1 MMTDSICHLRPISE
15 HQFKFQL
22 YSEFVWC
29 SCRCRNAAYS
39 FCVPPVTTI
48 LVGKWQFSSAELPQR
63 NLRQQCRNILFLTK
77 SRYSSRSIFIEVARL
92 GPFQWQILM
101 ATGEAAMAWN
111 SCWYTVEDDN
121 LLSNLFQYS
130 EKTIA
135 CTETNNT
142 SKKKPEPQLFRC

>member
-63 NLRQQCRNILFLTK
+63 NSRQQCRSIFFLTK
-77 SRYSSRSIFIEVARL
+77 SKHSTGSIFMERL
-92 GPFQWQILM
+92 RDS
-101 ATGEAAMAWN
+101 
-111 SCWYTVEDDN
+111 SCWR
-121 LLSNLFQYS
+121 
-130 EKTIA
+130 A
-135 CTETNNT
+135 CTYLAHFNIRSCCLKCRSSNT
-142 SKKKPEPQLFRC
+142 QMYLQPHYSNGFFGNVYFSSGQH